1 MTFATNR
8 LFAGTYYAG
17 LMQRH
22 RRIHKKGD
30 ADMLPNNRK
39 PYSRTKKTSARSS
52 APSAEGTAAVSGAR
66 RKRKIP
72 WYKKILRMM
81 VPTKKDSTVDKIRKV
96 IFDVA
101 ILVFIGS
108 CTYLINYYG
117 QSDHN
122 AKFYDGVAG
131 LLGNG
136 EVSENYPRAYFDEVC
151 FSVGN
156 E

>member
-1 MTFATNR
+1 
-8 LFAGTYYAG
+8 
-17 LMQRH
+17 
-22 RRIHKKGD
+22 
-30 ADMLPNNRK
+30 MLPNNRK

-122 AKFYDGVAG
+122 ANFYDGVAG
-131 LLGNG
+131 LLGHG
-136 EVSENYPRAYFDEVC
+136 EVS
-151 FSVGN
+151 
-156 E
+156 

>member
-1 MTFATNR
+1 
-8 LFAGTYYAG
+8 
-17 LMQRH
+17 
-22 RRIHKKGD
+22 
-30 ADMLPNNRK
+30 
-39 PYSRTKKTSARSS
+39 
-52 APSAEGTAAVSGAR
+52 
-66 RKRKIP
+66 
-72 WYKKILRMM
+72 MM
-81 VPTKKDSTVDKIRKV
+81 VLTKKDSTVDKIRKV

-136 EVSENYPRAYFDEVC
+136 EVSENYPRAYLTKFASLWEMNEDIVGWLSIDGTQVNYPVVQSDDNDYYLHKD
-151 FSVGN
+151 FSKATTSTAFRLRTTGWIFPN
-156 E
+156 PAPTSRFTAIT